1 MTDKE
6 KFFTNLMIDIHTCR
20 WTGNM
25 DRYGAYMAAIAT
37 FSYAHTNSNIGDED
51 GRDTLISFFNSS
63 PAELHPIANNLITS
77 IIAGDIKANLYTL
90 HLPGDIIVDGQ
101 MYVTKKWSYIAF
113 DFYVIRIRY
122 PNGRVYEASRIKRPE

>member
-1 MTDKE
+1 MKHLLVGLLLLVTSTVKSQDGLYT
-6 KFFTNLMIDIHTCR
+6 FFI
-20 WTGNM
+20 
-25 DRYGAYMAAIAT
+25 
-37 FSYAHTNSNIGDED
+37 DED